1 MSIWHKLLAAE
12 NQRFCSCRQTVLG
25 ESLNCSQTLQGL
37 FHMSSVISLNICT
50 TSNSLMPISEHFS
63 PYFNVVHIMHY
74 IHINFLPTNQPLM
87 PIFVHNT
94 LHYILLLVVVY
105 VSSIF
110 REPHVYCSI
119 FSAKTGRKH
128 RPTYW

>member
-37 FHMSSVISLNICT
+37 FHMSSVISLNIYT

-74 IHINFLPTNQPLM
+74 IHINFLPTKQPLM
-87 PIFVHNT
+87 PI
-94 LHYILLLVVVY
+94 LYITRY
-105 VSSIF
+105 ITSS
-110 REPHVYCSI
+110 CSLSCTSAPSSGSLMFTVR
-119 FSAKTGRKH
+119 FSAQKLAVNTVQ
-128 RPTYW
+128 TYW